1 MLEVLE
7 QDTMVKQCRECNEEK
22 ELDDFYRERDTLCKV
37 CTIEYQKNWRKKK
50 NQTTSSDDTIM
61 RIIDKLIAER
71 SSISSEVVFQKLEEV
86 LDSNETILRKLKEIN
101 LSETEKSPEKF
112 KSSKK

>member
-1 MLEVLE
+1 M
-7 QDTMVKQCRECNEEK
+7 
-22 ELDDFYRERDTLCKV
+22 
-37 CTIEYQKNWRKKK
+37 KKK
-50 NQTTSSDDTIM
+50 NWMIFIEKEIHYVKCVPSNIKRTGERKKIKLQVQMIPVM